1 MNRFE
6 LSVAT
11 KRKGDSKKAV
21 AELKGVCTLRR
32 HVYNKFTILSTA
44 KVLVIN
50 LIVLQ
55 HGMRRQSN
63 RNGDCDRAH

>member
-6 LSVAT
+6 LSIAT
-11 KRKGDSKKAV
+11 TRKGDSKKAV

-44 KVLVIN
+44 KVLVISDQ
-50 LIVLQ
+50 LD
-55 HGMRRQSN
+55 SAPT
-63 RNGDCDRAH
+63 RNEKAIKPKQRL